1 MKYVGV
7 EKTYKVRSI
16 KLKSVHT
23 LTFKRIWNI
32 PFIFMV
38 ADRYKFFLL
47 IYLIEKSYFFRATN
61 FYLSQYL
68 HFLFYFFSVKSL

>member
-1 MKYVGV
+1 MKYVDV